1 MLMAKLTDKDIKHV
15 AKLANLKLT
24 ESEIKKYRGQL
35 TEIVDYIDE
44 LSEVDTKG
52 IEGAARTTTLE
63 NVFKEDIVKDS
74 LPQKDALSGTED
86 IHNDYFKV
94 AAILSERSDE

>member
-24 ESEIKKYRGQL
+24 ESEIKKYNDQL
-35 TEIVDYIDE
+35 TEIVDYIEE

-63 NVFKEDIVKDS
+63 NVFKEDVVKDS
-74 LPQKDALSGTED
+74 LTQKDALSGTENT
-86 IHNDYFKV
+86 HNGYFKV
-94 AAILSERSDE
+94 PAILAERSDE